1 MYTAKIETQI
11 KKMAN
16 TTKEINTEDKE
27 GNGFL
32 DFNNRKKFI
41 EKEICDLDD
50 EECLS
55 CGS

>member
-1 MYTAKIETQI
+1 MYTAKTETQI
-11 KKMAN
+11 KKMVN
-16 TTKEINTEDKE
+16 IIKDQNTEDKE
-27 GNGFL
+27 DNSFL

-41 EKEICDLDD
+41 EQEICDLDN

>member
-27 GNGFL
+27 DNSFL

>member
-1 MYTAKIETQI
+1 MYTAKIETQT

-16 TTKEINTEDKE
+16 TTKEINTEDRE
-27 GNGFL
+27 DSSFL
-32 DFNNRKKFI
+32 DFKNRKKFI

>member
-16 TTKEINTEDKE
+16 TTKEINTEDRE
-27 GNGFL
+27 DSSFL
-32 DFNNRKKFI
+32 DFKNRKKFI

>member
-27 GNGFL
+27 DSNFL
-32 DFNNRKKFI
+32 DFKNRKKFI